1 MGYAMVITASIA
13 AGASLLNTALAFM
26 LRRSVRPPSGGTL
39 GEVAERTHHSSAVN
53 TAGIKTLLAN
63 DAARKLEHEQEKE
76 VAPDGR
82 D

>member
-26 LRRSVRPPSGGTL
+26 LRRFMAPPSGGTL
-39 GEVAERTHHSSAVN
+39 GEVAEKAHHSSTVN
-53 TAGIKTLLAN
+53 TAGIKTLLKRQEHA
-63 DAARKLEHEQEKE
+63 DQAAEAVKE

-82 D
+82 R